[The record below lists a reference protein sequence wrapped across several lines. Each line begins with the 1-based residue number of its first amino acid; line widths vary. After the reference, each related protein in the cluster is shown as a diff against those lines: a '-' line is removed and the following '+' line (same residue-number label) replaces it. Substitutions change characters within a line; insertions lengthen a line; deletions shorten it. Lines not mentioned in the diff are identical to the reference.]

1 MARGGGG
8 GPSSSHSISGSTSPA
23 TVAMSAAPALAAR
36 GAGPSH
42 VPPSP
47 QSASSPTDHAEEA
60 HKAAAEREA
69 VGVSAYEAFT
79 EHTYRLV
86 FPHED
91 HFAAKTPEP
100 PLLTI
105 LESGVIESVKIL
117 RCEKGKGLIAYS
129 FRQSLDDKT
138 AHTKVEADSP
148 LKGAEYCETPF
159 VSKREDGTFCLVQTW
174 PTSYNEKFKA
184 DFKIFSSN
192 PDPKKFD
199 PQAVT
204 EFKEC
209 MERLFGEDASSL
221 PVLFCHKSLV
231 NVGPIFLG
239 KAENLIELLERYPE
253 KMQELAIKEVSS
265 KSLSFVSDGID
276 GKGKRFE
283 KTFTMAPLDDYV
295 MYKKVGWETMGCV
308 KPKEQFLR
316 ESEFTGLPRQL

>member
-1 MARGGGG
+1 MARGGGAA
-8 GPSSSHSISGSTSPA
+8 PSSSRGLSGQPA
-23 TVAMSAAPALAAR
+23 TVAMSPALAAR
-36 GAGPSH
+36 GAAPSH

-47 QSASSPTDHAEEA
+47 QSASSPADRAEGA
-60 HKAAAEREA
+60 QKAAAEPEA

-91 HFAAKTPEP
+91 HFAKTPEP

-117 RCEKGKGLIAYS
+117 RCQKGKGLIAYG

-174 PTSYNEKFKA
+174 PVSYNEKFKT

-209 MERLFGEDASSL
+209 MQRLFGEDASRL

-276 GKGKRFE
+276 GEGKRFE
-283 KTFTMAPLDDYV
+283 KTFTMAALDDYV
-295 MYKKVGWETMGCV
+295 MYKKVGWETLGCV

-316 ESEFTGLPRQL
+316 ESEFAGLPRQL